1 MFNKDVLTHKVKIPK
16 EKRRGF
22 TWFEARFFNS
32 AQVMENVDRVLFHF
46 STIKMQ

>member
-1 MFNKDVLTHKVKIPK
+1 MFNKDVLTRKIKVAE

-32 AQVMENVDRVLFHF
+32 AQVMENVDRVLLHF
-46 STIKMQ
+46 NTIKMQ